1 MSDRYSTMTPEEL
14 VAEMDAW
21 LTVSSTPKGHGGP
34 SNAAREMANHQFALA
49 ETWYYR
55 VKMKASK

>member
-21 LTVSSTPKGHGGP
+21 LTIVSTPKGLGGP
-34 SNAAREMANHQFALA
+34 SNAAREMANQQFALA
-49 ETWYYR
+49 EAWYYR
-55 VKMKASK
+55 AKAQASK